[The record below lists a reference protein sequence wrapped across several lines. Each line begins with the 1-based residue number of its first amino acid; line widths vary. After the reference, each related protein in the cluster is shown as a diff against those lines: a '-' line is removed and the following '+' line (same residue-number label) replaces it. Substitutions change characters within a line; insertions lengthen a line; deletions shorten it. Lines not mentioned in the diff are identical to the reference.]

1 MQNLILLNQSELRE
15 VLQQEI
21 QSLKQLIEKQNLQSN
36 QWLSSEEVPNYLG
49 VSRKTWQNYR
59 DKKLLPF
66 SQIGRKIWVLR
77 SDLDAFI
84 EKGLIGKHSQTS
96 L

>member
-1 MQNLILLNQSELRE
+1 MENLILLNQSEFREMLR
-15 VLQQEI
+15 QEI

-36 QWLSSEEVPNYLG
+36 QWLSSEEVPEYLG

-84 EKGLIGKHSQTS
+84 EKGLIGKHIQTS